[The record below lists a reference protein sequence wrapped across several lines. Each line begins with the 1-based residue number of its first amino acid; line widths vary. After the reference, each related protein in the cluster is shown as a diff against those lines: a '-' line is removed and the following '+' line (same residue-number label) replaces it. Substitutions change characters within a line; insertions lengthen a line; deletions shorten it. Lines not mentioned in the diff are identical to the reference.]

1 MPLTNEQNQ
10 IIDRIIAGGIS
21 VLHGAAGTGKT
32 EVIAEVSRRLGPA
45 CVVLSPTHK
54 AAINLR
60 ERGVDNVH
68 MLDGLKVTSV
78 QVKLRDQGVTHII
91 VDESSMVGDEART
104 LIESASRRAGRPFHI
119 VYVGDPRQLPPVSRG
134 AWTNGD
140 DWFAKRTPDSA
151 HKTYLRLHRGDKLV
165 CYTNKRGGNN
175 SHLRNN
181 CLITVT
187 GVEYTRANGKAVY
200 RVSYQESQK
209 PIDIPKSCFKTA
221 HYLDPAAPKQEFELA
236 YAITAHSAQGS
247 GYDNVV
253 VHLDRSKDDDG
264 IWSYPLADMD
274 AQRWLYTAMTRAKKS
289 VHVIDPTGAIEAD
302 TLDLKM

>member
-140 DWFAKRTPDSA
+140 DWFAKRTPDATLTDQHRRAHWFAPRVVESLPLDHSATHITMTNAKRREVCLALHERKHGIGRAYTTA

-165 CYTNKRGGNN
+165 CY
-175 SHLRNN
+175 
-181 CLITVT
+181 
-187 GVEYTRANGKAVY
+187 
-200 RVSYQESQK
+200 
-209 PIDIPKSCFKTA
+209 
-221 HYLDPAAPKQEFELA
+221 
-236 YAITAHSAQGS
+236 
-247 GYDNVV
+247 
-253 VHLDRSKDDDG
+253 
-264 IWSYPLADMD
+264 
-274 AQRWLYTAMTRAKKS
+274 
-289 VHVIDPTGAIEAD
+289 
-302 TLDLKM
+302 